1 MLGKPAEDEAD
12 EEDENDDDVE
22 EEQGDG
28 DGDTNERQPSSI
40 FSFSHKY
47 LGLKIRWKTICNGL
61 FSMFNHFHPKMNNA
75 LKTGHLS
82 LEAAT
87 NSSKR
92 NLPGTKRKRSVKSR
106 RGGSLR

>member
-1 MLGKPAEDEAD
+1 MEMVIQMKDNLQAFFHFHT
-12 EEDENDDDVE
+12 
-22 EEQGDG
+22 Q
-28 DGDTNERQPSSI
+28 I
-40 FSFSHKY
+40 FS
-47 LGLKIRWKTICNGL
+47 LKIRWKTICNGL

-87 NSSKR
+87 NSSKG

>member
-1 MLGKPAEDEAD
+1 M
-12 EEDENDDDVE
+12 
-22 EEQGDG
+22 
-28 DGDTNERQPSSI
+28 
-40 FSFSHKY
+40 
-47 LGLKIRWKTICNGL
+47 CNGL

-87 NSSKR
+87 NSSKG